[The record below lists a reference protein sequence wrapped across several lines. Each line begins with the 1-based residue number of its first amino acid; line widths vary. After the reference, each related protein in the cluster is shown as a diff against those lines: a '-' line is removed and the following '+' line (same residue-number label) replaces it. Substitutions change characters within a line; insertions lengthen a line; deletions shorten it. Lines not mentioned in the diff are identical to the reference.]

1 MEHNKI
7 KIIDFGENKP
17 ADRIYLNGNQLDYVK
32 DFKIVR
38 HPNEL
43 AEVTIVLTCKEVEI
57 LKRKEEI
64 KLSKT
69 FVNGEKEDFTW
80 QREAFDK
87 CSEQIKEE
95 IKQYVTECMRGVHNE
110 SQN

>member
-17 ADRIYLNGNQLDYVK
+17 ADRIYLNGKQLD
-32 DFKIVR
+32 
-38 HPNEL
+38 
-43 AEVTIVLTCKEVEI
+43 
-57 LKRKEEI
+57 
-64 KLSKT
+64 
-69 FVNGEKEDFTW
+69 
-80 QREAFDK
+80 
-87 CSEQIKEE
+87 KEE